1 MKSQIQGA
9 ATEERPSSTP
19 ILRLKD
25 LIVSLR
31 GSKSWDAMIGL
42 LHSVLN
48 MVNKGQSP
56 LRFFK
61 QNWEVLSSLVETI
74 FQALLSGSY
83 GQVSAGVQG
92 LLCILAGHRNCS
104 FNMNWLQQLLKILES
119 KNWKPVIKV
128 QTGTSVAG
136 HGRVRPFNMAPGAL
150 KGKPQNITKLN
161 SAPSEK
167 AMQSFLQV
175 LLRSSNGKEN
185 VGLGVDK
192 GREKALWEGLEELRQ
207 SLLKNVGSSVYANFK
222 RKVSRM
228 TDSLV
233 DEVSSV
239 IGVPHSDTNGKCS
252 VGDLRQLLL
261 WGIKNNITW
270 NAQTLGFSSHGL
282 LTKPPFLSCK
292 DASPDEKRILG
303 KSHKVT
309 KKSVEREA
317 EFEDGAFFMEV
328 IDAVCNE
335 SIPGLPG
342 VSNFTVYL
350 YCNLFNGDSQQS
362 VPDLGASCS
371 DAAWYLSATE
381 EDSIWVGMCSEYY
394 TAEFNATV
402 CRNSSFTNGHQPNP
416 NQPLVEQLCTH
427 LPNSTRE
434 PADSQGDCDK
444 VFKNTRRSRED
455 FMKCFLQND
464 TSLAQSL
471 CSNETFKK
479 SLGEEKAWIWTL
491 CRQYDLNANPPNSS
505 VTENA
510 VSCEYKTWNFGAF
523 RNASLVDTCKDAGD
537 IDFKN
542 SLCKS
547 SSLYQSLVTTYP
559 WIVDYC
565 AESSKNSS
573 ENEKCFLQ
581 KLVEMLPVP
590 YNFDSSQLCVN
601 PSTFLMEAFSQ
612 LTECEDESHSW
623 ILNVNYILRV
633 LDFLLDFSSLDE
645 GGKEVR
651 KVLSQAILLSNLL
664 DNASFW
670 DSFRP
675 NASLLILRTVG
686 AYLKKEQNSSVKND
700 LLSCFSPVLWDLL
713 QNEENS
719 SAVRVLF
726 KEYLRMSDE
735 SFRMLLMSVE
745 QDTVK
750 RFLSLMHRAWYQ
762 LQQLSRSDEP
772 AMETMTSAFLQ
783 KFPRMTP
790 EIFVDFSQFI
800 PFMSISD
807 IINLPTSLLVND
819 TVLTAIRDHSTEMKK
834 MQKRAFAKRLLQS
847 EVLGGISFW
856 PPPFLR
862 SIQPLLPHLPLCRFQ
877 QLKAEQ
883 LQPALELLRDARLD
897 IPKGRHV
904 VRAIFNRN
912 KNVTTEEMKRLG
924 NLICF
929 LELEDLQL
937 FLLLQRPLDILG
949 TKLLEC
955 LSNRTLN
962 PHGRVAYYLAQ
973 ALSPVNL
980 SAMTPQDLV
989 TWRGLLPQ
997 LGVDIIQKLSSNQTL
1012 ALLSGW
1018 RPTEIM
1024 PSQAFQ
1030 LVKQIVAKVNV
1041 TTQIFCSLLP
1051 ALHGL
1056 NPEVLKEIPA
1066 PVLVEACPC
1075 LGSALS
1081 RLSPAQKAAMLE
1093 AVKMQ
1098 KDAADWLVRL
1108 SCLLPLVPLKDLTL
1122 GAEFVLENLYLAQYI
1137 FKKVWHASNR
1147 TKDLLMTL
1155 GNLAGGLDCETLLQW
1170 KFDSDFIEIVKF
1182 VNEQHNGLRAAL
1194 IEVGTI
1200 DSHLFEMAADWRK
1213 CIVETLLAKTN
1224 LPSKELNQLG
1234 PELLAD
1240 LPLRMIDALSNQSMR
1255 LILEHVSKHMTCFLE
1270 LQPHKQS
1277 RLTERVLQLLGVT
1290 LESEITGKVLDLI
1303 GPLVPFVED
1312 VTVTQIS
1319 RDSLLLRLD
1328 ELRSYCLSQEF
1339 SDEFG
1344 RILTEESMLGDP
1356 SGWSLKE
1363 TEQAGRLLFTLTQE
1377 HIYSLPKE
1385 LVRIGLVEQLLDSQR
1400 RWESSD
1406 LGQICS
1412 RRVSRLDLELKG
1424 RKQSLVSRIVRP
1436 NVKGRREPIPSCADI
1451 KATFPAAWNSVQ
1463 LRGMS
1468 APDFQDCLEMIS
1480 LDENLSV
1487 EQLQAALIRVKQ
1499 VFGPLKKMR
1508 PEEILQ
1514 LGRLVTQL
1522 SEKELQEIDVTQLGV
1537 VTFLGEKEGWS
1548 NKQMKALFSSFLRRR
1563 AQSLPELGVLEL
1575 AALGYLI
1582 CGLKPEEMAQI
1593 NPEEFSKAI
1602 LYLGSLTLPCSEA
1615 QLESLAS
1622 LASSDLVFG
1631 PISGWGPEVFTEIG
1645 NLAAGL
1651 PDIVLSSLVKLQIEG
1666 LTPDA
1671 IAVIPAGK
1679 FAVVFSADQLLC
1691 LTSAQA
1697 AAVTPLQYQLLSPEQ
1712 RQAVSKA
1719 KYEGE
1724 VAQDHRGKNSVGLL
1738 ISPTA
1743 EGMFLVSLCIIHN
1756 SLGLRF
1762 VMGGICEF

>member
-1 MKSQIQGA
+1 EGA

-167 AMQSFLQV
+167 AMQSFLQ
-175 LLRSSNGKEN
+175 
-185 VGLGVDK
+185 
-192 GREKALWEGLEELRQ
+192 
-207 SLLKNVGSSVYANFK
+207 KNVGSSVYANFK

-252 VGDLRQLLL
+252 VGKWASIVL
-261 WGIKNNITW
+261 WRGIKNNITW

-309 KKSVEREA
+309 KKSVERE
-317 EFEDGAFFMEV
+317 EV

-491 CRQYDLNANPPNSS
+491 CRQYDLNANPPNS
-505 VTENA
+505 
-510 VSCEYKTWNFGAF
+510 
-523 RNASLVDTCKDAGD
+523 NASLVDTCKDAGD

-819 TVLTAIRDHSTEMKK
+819 TVYVPMKGLCSDRSHMSTPNKRDSTDHKLCLPSLCLWDC
-834 MQKRAFAKRLLQS
+834 QKLLQA
-847 EVLGGISFW
+847 VLNLLKQKTVDKYISTPPSPLSHIPPLSLSLFSLSHAVPLASSLIPLFLTVFPVSPLSHLIPPSFLTLSFSPLSHI
-856 PPPFLR
+856 PPPLSPFLLYLFP
-862 SIQPLLPHLPLCRFQ
+862 SFSLHPSPLFFTLSLPPLPHHIPLSPPFFTH
-877 QLKAEQ
+877 L
-883 LQPALELLRDARLD
+883 
-897 IPKGRHV
+897 
-904 VRAIFNRN
+904 
-912 KNVTTEEMKRLG
+912 T
-924 NLICF
+924 
-929 LELEDLQL
+929 L
-937 FLLLQRPLDILG
+937 FLQYINSD
-949 TKLLEC
+949 
-955 LSNRTLN
+955 
-962 PHGRVAYYLAQ
+962 PHHVAF
-973 ALSPVNL
+973 SMN
-980 SAMTPQDLV
+980 ST
-989 TWRGLLPQ
+989 RGHSLRMLRG
-997 LGVDIIQKLSSNQTL
+997 GVSCSHVFLIQ
-1012 ALLSGW
+1012 
-1018 RPTEIM
+1018 
-1024 PSQAFQ
+1024 
-1030 LVKQIVAKVNV
+1030 V

-1093 AVKMQ
+1093 AVKKVSVFVVNRGENGGEKRFCITMQ

-1122 GAEFVLENLYLAQYI
+1122 GAEFVLENLYLVQRLPWSQQQAQYI

-1194 IEVGTI
+1194 
-1200 DSHLFEMAADWRK
+1200 RK

-1277 RLTERVLQLLGVT
+1277 RLTERVLQLLLHFQGVT

-1436 NVKGRREPIPSCADI
+1436 NVCCVPEPIPSCADI

-1724 VAQDHRGKNSVGLL
+1724 VAQDHRGK
-1738 ISPTA
+1738 
-1743 EGMFLVSLCIIHN
+1743 
-1756 SLGLRF
+1756 
-1762 VMGGICEF
+1762 

>member
-819 TVLTAIRDHSTEMKK
+819 T
-834 MQKRAFAKRLLQS
+834 
-847 EVLGGISFW
+847 
-856 PPPFLR
+856 
-862 SIQPLLPHLPLCRFQ
+862 
-877 QLKAEQ
+877 
-883 LQPALELLRDARLD
+883 
-897 IPKGRHV
+897 
-904 VRAIFNRN
+904 
-912 KNVTTEEMKRLG
+912 
-924 NLICF
+924 
-929 LELEDLQL
+929 
-937 FLLLQRPLDILG
+937 
-949 TKLLEC
+949 
-955 LSNRTLN
+955 
-962 PHGRVAYYLAQ
+962 
-973 ALSPVNL
+973 
-980 SAMTPQDLV
+980 
-989 TWRGLLPQ
+989 
-997 LGVDIIQKLSSNQTL
+997 
-1012 ALLSGW
+1012 
-1018 RPTEIM
+1018 
-1024 PSQAFQ
+1024 AFQ

-1122 GAEFVLENLYLAQYI
+1122 GAEFVLENLYLVQRLPWSQQQAQYI

-1194 IEVGTI
+1194 
-1200 DSHLFEMAADWRK
+1200 RK